1 VHDYTSYHSLHP
13 MHYIY
18 EVSPTCIFA
27 IDHAEQGR
35 EEPQEPTPV
44 EAGNP
49 KQDQGKP
56 QCI

>member
-1 VHDYTSYHSLHP
+1 